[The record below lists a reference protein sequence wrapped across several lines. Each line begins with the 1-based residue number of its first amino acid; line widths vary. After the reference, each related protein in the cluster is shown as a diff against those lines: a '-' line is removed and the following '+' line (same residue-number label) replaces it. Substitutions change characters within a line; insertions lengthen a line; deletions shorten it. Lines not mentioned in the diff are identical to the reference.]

1 MRESRSIVVLDT
13 SALIADPEAPTAYG
27 AHPVVLPLVVIE
39 ELDHLKGRT
48 DQVGWAARSV
58 LRHIEHLRST
68 NGGDL
73 RTAVPT
79 VGGGTFRVELNG
91 LRLDALAEHGL
102 DPSRNDNRILA
113 AALGLAGDGSRGDV
127 TVTVVSNDTA
137 LRLKAAQLGLRAA
150 EHARVS
156 ADGEPVPSSAVVEA
170 SSALIDRLY
179 SSPGGVLL
187 DDLAVDEEH
196 LVDAVV
202 TNGLA
207 VVRCGNQS
215 ALVRRRADRLAL
227 VPSEE
232 AWGLRPRSKEQRHAL
247 DLLLDPDV
255 SVVALD
261 GAAGTGKTVLAIA
274 AGLEQVLEPANARYA
289 KLSVFRPIIPVGRA
303 DVGFLPGDLEEKLD
317 PWMAA
322 VTDALVSLTSSRSE
336 GDARALVEELRARR
350 QLTME
355 TVTFL
360 RGRTLVGSYVL
371 VDEAQNLEP
380 STLKTILTRVG
391 EGTKIVF
398 TGDTTQIDHA
408 YLSERTNA
416 LRMLIE
422 SFGGQSCFGHTRL
435 VTCERSEVADL
446 AAKLL

>member
-48 DQVGWAARSV
+48 DQVGRAARSV

-79 VGGGTFRVELNG
+79 TGGGSFRVELNG

-102 DPSRNDNRILA
+102 DPTRNDNRILA
-113 AALGLAGDGSRGDV
+113 AALGLAGDGAE
-127 TVTVVSNDTA
+127 VTVVSNDTA
-137 LRLKAAQLGLRAA
+137 LRLKAAQLGLRAE
-150 EHARVS
+150 EHARV
-156 ADGEPVPSSAVVEA
+156 AVDAEPTPSSAVVEA

-179 SSPGGVLL
+179 SSPGGVPFDQLEE
-187 DDLAVDEEH
+187 DEEH

-202 TNGLA
+202 VNGLA

-215 ALVRRRADRLAL
+215 ALVRRRADRLTL

-232 AWGLRPRSKEQRHAL
+232 AWGLRSRSKEQRHAL

-255 SVVALD
+255 AVVALD

-274 AGLEQVLEPANARYA
+274 AGLEQVLEPAKSRYA

-303 DVGFLPGDLEEKLD
+303 DIGFLPGDLEEKLD

-336 GDARALVEELRARR
+336 GDARNLVEELRARH

-416 LRMLIE
+416 LRMLID